1 MSAAEAEE
9 RKKGPNIA
17 ARNRDVKAAEAAT
30 EEARKKFLAYAVR
43 KAPENLRKIT
53 IDGKTFEFYGKWKEE
68 DDDRDYVM
76 ITVDGV
82 EHSIYRS
89 NSDNG
94 FWRHCNDSGSGEG
107 LLYKGKDYV
116 MTTLID
122 FRLQKAAN
130 SVFDSLAAIQ
140 EWCDGISNKN
150 QNYPRAEGVAESI
163 EPFATFATTI
173 QCGKTEN
180 FTDEQISEA
189 LVGLMAKVKS
199 AYDFGNYETVDPN
212 LSFTRTIDALT
223 WTLNSEI
230 LRRKL
235 TPKKGSASKPVWL
248 YVMHVKDMNLTTT
261 LLPTPI
267 VVRDYY
273 VPVAVIPVG
282 SDTITKFGTY
292 TKYVSSGVFVC
303 KLLEYAEQ
311 SHFSSKDVSRRYR
324 YVGDR
329 YEAIQNDLKPQAAP
343 VPEPVPLAAAPAL
356 AAAASGLASGPTDAM
371 RRGFDLVSQ
380 KVAAAEERQRM
391 AVAAA
396 AAESNEAVKNAYIAA
411 GEAWRAL
418 GANTDTTQDAILA
431 EAARVAQDSAE
442 KAKAS
447 AAPAAAAVAE
457 AEAVAAA
464 AKAAAAV
471 AAPAPPA
478 LGVDVTADSSERL
491 AKEKKA
497 MTAAGKPQPGW
508 DRFPLVTETRKS
520 VLGIA
525 RESGRSWT
533 TYERDTANGVIKLN
547 TDWLRNNRNL
557 EPEKKIAVG
566 KEIDDHRATVTR
578 QEELG
583 LKGGKRRHKTPKRRR
598 VGKARKSTF
607 RRRRKH

>member
-1 MSAAEAEE
+1 
-9 RKKGPNIA
+9 
-17 ARNRDVKAAEAAT
+17 
-30 EEARKKFLAYAVR
+30 
-43 KAPENLRKIT
+43 
-53 IDGKTFEFYGKWKEE
+53 
-68 DDDRDYVM
+68 
-76 ITVDGV
+76 
-82 EHSIYRS
+82 
-89 NSDNG
+89 
-94 FWRHCNDSGSGEG
+94 
-107 LLYKGKDYV
+107 
-116 MTTLID
+116 
-122 FRLQKAAN
+122 
-130 SVFDSLAAIQ
+130 
-140 EWCDGISNKN
+140 
-150 QNYPRAEGVAESI
+150 
-163 EPFATFATTI
+163 
-173 QCGKTEN
+173 
-180 FTDEQISEA
+180 
-189 LVGLMAKVKS
+189 
-199 AYDFGNYETVDPN
+199 
-212 LSFTRTIDALT
+212 
-223 WTLNSEI
+223 
-230 LRRKL
+230 
-235 TPKKGSASKPVWL
+235 
-248 YVMHVKDMNLTTT
+248 
-261 LLPTPI
+261 
-267 VVRDYY
+267 
-273 VPVAVIPVG
+273 
-282 SDTITKFGTY
+282 
-292 TKYVSSGVFVC
+292 
-303 KLLEYAEQ
+303 
-311 SHFSSKDVSRRYR
+311 
-324 YVGDR
+324 
-329 YEAIQNDLKPQAAP
+329 
-343 VPEPVPLAAAPAL
+343 
-356 AAAASGLASGPTDAM
+356 M

-447 AAPAAAAVAE
+447 AAPAA
-457 AEAVAAA
+457 EAVAAA
-464 AKAAAAV
+464 AKAAAAEAAAAEAAAAEAAAAAAV

-497 MTAAGKPQPGW
+497 ITAAGTPQPGW

-583 LKGGKRRHKTPKRRR
+583 LKGGRRRHKTPKRRR